1 MNQPDSL
8 NVQNPVESIANADIN
23 AEAAEANKAGY
34 REWFPEDE
42 DEWYEPDYIKNDR
55 RAS

>member
-1 MNQPDSL
+1 MTQPDSL
-8 NVQNPVESIANADIN
+8 NVQNSTDLAQSLELN
-23 AEAAEANKAGY
+23 AELEASQA

-42 DEWYEPDYIKNDR
+42 DEWYEPDYSRKAD

>member
-8 NVQNPVESIANADIN
+8 NVQNSVDANASQEMN
-23 AEAAEANKAGY
+23 VEQFEATKHG

-42 DEWYEPDYIKNDR
+42 DEWYEPDYSKSER
-55 RAS
+55 PS